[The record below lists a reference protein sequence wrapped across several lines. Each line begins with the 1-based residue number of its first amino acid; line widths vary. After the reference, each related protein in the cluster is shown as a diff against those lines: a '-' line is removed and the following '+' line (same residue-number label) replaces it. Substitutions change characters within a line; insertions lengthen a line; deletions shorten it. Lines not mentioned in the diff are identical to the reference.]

1 MTKTVYS
8 FILGGHF
15 MLLTVCCIMSKGIT
29 QHHEKQ
35 TNITQPDID
44 DIIWCGYWEMHC
56 CHCFVFSSDTY
67 LPFQHGAFVAEFGE
81 GYRLST
87 PDPALA
93 PETFALR
100 SLGWICCGGFLLIYT
115 SKNQGLKNHHIKSN
129 YIRKAIKL
137 ENAAPG
143 SREMTTLLQSL

>member
-1 MTKTVYS
+1 MYS

-29 QHHEKQ
+29 QHNEKQ
-35 TNITQPDID
+35 TNITQPDIN

-81 GYRLST
+81 EGYRLST
-87 PDPALA
+87 PDSAVA
-93 PETFALR
+93 PKIFALR
-100 SLGWICCGGFLLIYT
+100 PLGWICWVFLLIYT
-115 SKNQGLKNHHIKSN
+115 SNNQALKNHHIKSN

-143 SREMTTLLQSL
+143 RKEMTTLLESL